1 MKYPKEY
8 LDEIKTR
15 LKVSTVVSKTVSL
28 KKRGKEFVGLSPFK
42 NEKTPSFTVND
53 EKEFYHC
60 FATSEHGNIF
70 DFIMKT
76 QNLKFGEAV
85 KHLAQLAGMQPYL
98 FSKKD
103 EEREKKWNEYKS
115 IFNEYVDFYHN
126 ELIKNEQHSNAREYL
141 KNRSLSKENVKK
153 FKIGYVEKNP
163 SIFEQFKNKYSEQT
177 LVETGLFYLDEK
189 KKIYIE
195 RFRGRLIFPIN
206 NITGQPIAL
215 GGRIIE
221 NLDYLAKYINSPE
234 TLFFKKGS
242 NLYNLDLARKLSNKL
257 DHIYLVE
264 GYMDV
269 VGLSKNG
276 IDNAVANLGTSLTDK
291 QIQILNQFFD
301 DIIICF
307 DGDESGYKAALR
319 AAENS
324 IKELKPEKQISF
336 LFLPNKED
344 PDSYVNK
351 NGKANFIEFT
361 KQSKLSIHQFIF
373 SHYKKQ
379 TENNPSSMAIFEKR
393 LRDVANTIKDDYIK
407 KYVLEYFL
415 EKIAELTPH
424 SNQKNKKNYK
434 KPTKSLDATKKYYN
448 ESQSLSGVE
457 LKEFSLIYLV
467 INNLNLMQSNIHLIE
482 NIKLFT
488 EVNKKIF
495 NQIIEVLK
503 SENQIAVQ
511 DLNLDSQI
519 IEKINKFAPI
529 KYILKNNSEDDQKII
544 ELLEDI
550 SRDLMNYDLEFRIQE
565 LESKFSVDMNESTFN
580 ELKELK
586 KKSRISINLDK
597 FVMDFYRFDII

>member
-15 LKVSTVVSKTVSL
+15 LKVSTVVSKSVAL
-28 KKRGKEFVGLSPFK
+28 KKRGKEYVGLSPFK

-70 DFIMKT
+70 DFVMKT

-85 KHLAQLAGMQPYL
+85 KHLAQLAGMQPYM
-98 FSKKD
+98 FSKQD
-103 EEREKKWNEYKS
+103 EEREKKWKEYLS
-115 IFNEYVDFYHN
+115 IYGQYVDFYHD
-126 ELIKNEQHSNAREYL
+126 ELLKNEAYSNARDYL
-141 KNRSLSKENVKK
+141 KNRSLGKEEVKK
-153 FKIGYVEKNP
+153 FKIGYIDKNP
-163 SIFEQFKNKYSEQT
+163 NFFDKLISEFSEQA
-177 LVETGLFYLDEK
+177 LVESGLFYLDEK
-189 KKIYIE
+189 KNTYVE

-206 NITGQPIAL
+206 NISGQPIAL

-234 TLFFKKGS
+234 TAFFKKGS

-269 VGLSKNG
+269 VGLSKNE
-276 IDNAVANLGTSLTDK
+276 IENVVANLGTSLTDK
-291 QIQILNQFFD
+291 QILTLNQFFE

-324 IKELKPEKQISF
+324 IKELRPEKQISF
-336 LFLPNKED
+336 LFLPDKED

-351 NGKANFIEFT
+351 YGKNYFVDYT

-379 TENNPSSMAIFEKR
+379 TDNNPSSMAIFEKK
-393 LRDVANTIKDDYIK
+393 LRIIANTIKDDYIK

-415 EKIAELTPH
+415 EKIAELTPY
-424 SNQKNKKNYK
+424 SNQGKKNFNYK
-434 KPTKSLDATKKYYN
+434 KTIKSLDSTKKIFN
-448 ESQSLSGVE
+448 DSQSLSGVE
-457 LKEFSLIYLV
+457 LKEYSLLYV
-467 INNLNLMQSNIHLIE
+467 MINNLSLIQENLHLIDS
-482 NIKLFT
+482 IKLFT
-488 EVNKKIF
+488 DTNKQIF
-495 NQIIEVLK
+495 RE
-503 SENQIAVQ
+503 IA
-511 DLNLDSQI
+511 
-519 IEKINKFAPI
+519 EKIKSGEKLLINDMNIDGQLLDKIDKFAPV
-529 KYILKNNSEDDQKII
+529 KNILKNKSKNEHEII

-550 SRDLMNYDLEFRIQE
+550 SRDLKNYDLEHRIHE
-565 LESKFSVDMNESTFN
+565 LESKFSKDLSEVTFN
-580 ELKELK
+580 QLKELK
-586 KKSRISINLDK
+586 KKQNIN
-597 FVMDFYRFDII
+597 

>member
-70 DFIMKT
+70 DFVMKT

-85 KHLAQLAGMQPYL
+85 KHLAQLAGMQPYM

-115 IFNEYVDFYHN
+115 IYTEYVDFYHN
-126 ELIKNEQHSNAREYL
+126 ELIKNEQYSNAREYL
-141 KNRSLSKENVKK
+141 KNRSLNKDEVKK

-163 SIFEQFKNKYSEQT
+163 KIFEQLKNKHREQT
-177 LVETGLFYLDEK
+177 LVQTGLFYLDEK
-189 KKIYIE
+189 KNTYVE

-242 NLYNLDLARKLSNKL
+242 NLYNLDIARKLSNKV

-276 IDNAVANLGTSLTDK
+276 IDNVVANLGTSLTDK

-393 LRDVANTIKDDYIK
+393 LRDVANTIRDDFIK

-424 SNQKNKKNYK
+424 SNQKNRKSYK

-467 INNLNLMQSNIHLIE
+467 INNLNLIQLNIHLIE

-495 NQIIEVLK
+495 SQIIESLK
-503 SENQIAVQ
+503 SGDKSTFQN
-511 DLNLDSQI
+511 LNLDSQI

-529 KYILKNNSEDDQKII
+529 KYILKNNSEDEQKII

-550 SRDLMNYDLEFRIQE
+550 SRDLMNYDLEFRIRE
-565 LESKFSVDMNESTFN
+565 LESRFSVDMSESTFN

-586 KKSRISINLDK
+586 KKQNLN
-597 FVMDFYRFDII
+597 

>member
-15 LKVSTVVSKTVSL
+15 LKVSTVVSKFVVL
-28 KKRGKEFVGLSPFK
+28 KKRGKEYVGLSPFK

-70 DFIMKT
+70 DFLMKT
-76 QNLKFGEAV
+76 QNLRFGEAV
-85 KHLAQLAGMQPYL
+85 KHLANLAGMQPYL
-98 FSKKD
+98 FSKQD
-103 EEREKKWNEYKS
+103 EEREKKWK
-115 IFNEYVDFYHN
+115 EYVLIFEKYTSFYHE
-126 ELIKNEQHSNAREYL
+126 ELLKNENLTIARDYL
-141 KNRSLSKENVKK
+141 KGRSLDKDQVKK
-153 FKIGYVEKNP
+153 FKIGYIEKNP
-163 SIFEQFKNKYSEQT
+163 NFYKKLKDEFSEQT
-177 LVETGLFYLDEK
+177 LLDTGLFYLDDK
-189 KKIYIE
+189 KNIYLE

-206 NITGQPIAL
+206 NISEQPIAL

-221 NLDYLAKYINSPE
+221 KSDYLAKYINSPE
-234 TLFFKKGS
+234 TNFFKKGS
-242 NLYNLDLARKLSNKL
+242 NLYNLDQARKLSNKL

-291 QIQILNQFFD
+291 QILTLNQFFD

-336 LFLPNKED
+336 LFLPDGED

-351 NGKANFIEFT
+351 NGKIFFTDFT
-361 KQSKLSIHQFIF
+361 KQSKISIHQFIF

-379 TENNPSSMAIFEKR
+379 TENNPSSMAIFEKKLR
-393 LRDVANTIKDDYIK
+393 LIANTIKDDYIR

-415 EKIAELTPH
+415 EKIDELTPH
-424 SNQKNKKNYK
+424 SNLNKKNFNYK
-434 KPTKSLDATKKYYN
+434 KIIKSLDSTKKIYK
-448 ESQSLSGVE
+448 ESQSLTGIE
-457 LKEFSLIYLV
+457 LKEYSLLYLLINNFSLIQENLHLV
-467 INNLNLMQSNIHLIE
+467 E

-488 EVNKKIF
+488 NVNKQIF
-495 NQIIEVLK
+495 EELLVKLK
-503 SENQIAVQ
+503 SG
-511 DLNLDSQI
+511 
-519 IEKINKFAPI
+519 EKLSVNEMNIDRQLINKIDKFAPI
-529 KYILKNNSEDDQKII
+529 KHILKNKSKNNYEVI
-544 ELLEDI
+544 ELFEDI
-550 SRDLMNYDLEFRIQE
+550 SRDLMNYDLEHRIEE
-565 LESKFSVDMNESTFN
+565 LESKFSKDLSETTFN

-586 KKSRISINLDK
+586 KKQNIN
-597 FVMDFYRFDII
+597 

>member
-15 LKVSTVVSKTVSL
+15 LKVSSVVSKTVSL

-70 DFIMKT
+70 DFVMKT
-76 QNLKFGEAV
+76 QNLRFGEAV
-85 KHLAQLAGMQPYL
+85 KYLANLAGMQPYM
-98 FSKKD
+98 FSKQD
-103 EEREKKWNEYKS
+103 EEREKKWREYAT
-115 IFNEYVDFYHN
+115 IFNRYVEFYHE
-126 ELIKNEQHSNAREYL
+126 ELLKNENLNSAREYL
-141 KNRSLSKENVKK
+141 KRRSLGKDQVKK
-153 FKIGYVEKNP
+153 FKIGYIEKNP
-163 SIFEQFKNKYSEQT
+163 NFFEKLNKEFSTQT
-177 LVETGLFYLDEK
+177 LLDTGLFYLDEK
-189 KKIYIE
+189 KNIYLE

-206 NITGQPIAL
+206 DISGHPIAL

-221 NLDYLAKYINSPE
+221 KSDFLAKYINSPE
-234 TLFFKKGS
+234 TNFFKKGS
-242 NLYNLDLARKLSNKL
+242 NLYNLNQARKLSNKL

-276 IDNAVANLGTSLTDK
+276 IENAVANLGTSLTDK
-291 QIQILNQFFD
+291 QILTLNQFFD

-324 IKELKPEKQISF
+324 IKELRPEKQISF
-336 LFLPNKED
+336 LFLPDGED
-344 PDSYVNK
+344 PDSYVNRNSK
-351 NGKANFIEFT
+351 NFFIDFT
-361 KQSKLSIHQFIF
+361 KQSKISIHQFIF

-379 TENNPSSMAIFEKR
+379 TENNPSSMAIFEKK
-393 LRDVANTIKDDYIK
+393 LRSIASTIKDDYIK

-424 SNQKNKKNYK
+424 SNQNKKNYNYK
-434 KPTKSLDATKKYYN
+434 RTIKTLDSTKKIFKD
-448 ESQSLSGVE
+448 SQSLTGVE
-457 LKEFSLIYLV
+457 LKEYSLLYLM
-467 INNLNLMQSNIHLIE
+467 INNLSLIQGNLHLVE
-482 NIKLFT
+482 NIKIFT
-488 EVNKKIF
+488 EMNKQIF
-495 NQIIEVLK
+495 
-503 SENQIAVQ
+503 
-511 DLNLDSQI
+511 DQI
-519 IEKINKFAPI
+519 IEKLKTGEKVSSNELNIDIQILERINKFAPI
-529 KYILKNNSEDDQKII
+529 QHIFKNKSKDEYEVI

-550 SRDLMNYDLEFRIQE
+550 SRDLMNYDLEHRIQE
-565 LESKFSVDMNESTFN
+565 LESKFSKDLSEATFN

-586 KKSRISINLDK
+586 KKQNIN
-597 FVMDFYRFDII
+597 